1 MINISNITNN
11 VDNKQAFKLIGFIFG
26 GIFGAFFSII
36 CIFSTIDHIVYS
48 TAYTQHDGL
57 IIETDEVE
65 SYTSTTT
72 RYKKVGGR
80 RRKVTKTTTRHR
92 QDVVVEYDNEI
103 VEIEDVSVDANGYSV
118 NDEVSIYVNKKNPE
132 KVKIHADVSD
142 HTFLVKL
149 FAFLVVYWLI
159 YFLLYK
165 KRKKNK
171 KQ

>member
-48 TAYTQHDGL
+48 TAYTQHDGI

-132 KVKIHADVSD
+132 KVKIPYLNYHQVSKEITNEYHHPKLEHYHFCSVKD
-142 HTFLVKL
+142 LFLH
-149 FAFLVVYWLI
+149 
-159 YFLLYK
+159 
-165 KRKKNK
+165 
-171 KQ
+171 